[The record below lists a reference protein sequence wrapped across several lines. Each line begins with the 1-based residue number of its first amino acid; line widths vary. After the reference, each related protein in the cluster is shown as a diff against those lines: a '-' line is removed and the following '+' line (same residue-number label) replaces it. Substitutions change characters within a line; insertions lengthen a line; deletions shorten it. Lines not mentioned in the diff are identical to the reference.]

1 VPRGLLTTLAAGLGV
16 LAGLALPAAGQATAL
31 EWSVTQTIPIADA
44 LYPSL
49 SPDETTVYVGEA
61 TSASPNGRL
70 WIVDVAT
77 GTATAVTDGL
87 LSRPYGC
94 AVSADGSTLLVASRV
109 NPGWVARMDTS
120 TRAFA
125 GTGISSANWPVTIS
139 ITPDGAVAL
148 IAIQNG
154 DAVGFLRMS
163 DLTEIRSPVTLG
175 GSESPRQIAISSDS
189 TTAYITTA
197 DTNDVVVMTIA
208 TGALGVSIPVG
219 ALPTGIAITPDG
231 AQAWVANTNGDSIS
245 VIDLRTE
252 SVIHTITMQSNDAP
266 FGIAFTPDGRS
277 ALVAN
282 RDSGTGAVIDRST
295 RLETQRLSVGGSP
308 RAVVI
313 TRDGLRAFV
322 GADEGGLVELEFPP
336 TPASGP
342 NVPTAPMQQFG
353 RLEGETCAGRAPE
366 YVNWP
371 GLGPRLQQEN
381 WGESWAQWPNAGTG
395 GFVCTRQ
402 PFFTTNGS
410 WALS

>member
-1 VPRGLLTTLAAGLGV
+1 M
-16 LAGLALPAAGQATAL
+16 LAGLAVPVAGHAAPL
-31 EWSVTQTIPIADA
+31 EWSVAQTIPASGA
-44 LYPSL
+44 AYPSL
-49 SPDETTVYVGEA
+49 SPDDTTVYAGDA
-61 TSASPNGRL
+61 NSSSPNGRL

-77 GTATAVTDGL
+77 GTATAVTGVLMDDPHG
-87 LSRPYGC
+87 S
-94 AVSADGSTLLVASRV
+94 AVSADGSTVLIANRVASGSV
-109 NPGWVARMDTS
+109 VSMDAT
-120 TRAFA
+120 TQAFA
-125 GTGISSANWPVTIS
+125 GTGISSVSSPVTIAV
-139 ITPDGAVAL
+139 TPDGSQAL
-148 IAIQNG
+148 VAIQG
-154 DAVGFLRMS
+154 GSSVGFLRMS
-163 DLTEIRSPVTLG
+163 DLTAVRSPVSLG
-175 GSESPRQIAISSDS
+175 ASTSPRQIAVSSDS
-189 TTAYITTA
+189 STAYITMA
-197 DTNDVVVMTIA
+197 ASDAVRVMTIA
-208 TGALGVSIPVG
+208 TGILTNTIPVG
-219 ALPTGIAITPDG
+219 ELPNGIAITPDG
-231 AQAWVANTNGDSIS
+231 TQAWVANTNGDSIS
-245 VIDLRTE
+245 VIDLSTE
-252 SVIHTITMQSNDAP
+252 SVIHTIAMQSNDAP

-282 RDSGTGAVIDRST
+282 RDSGTVAVIDRST

-308 RAVVI
+308 RGVVI

-322 GADEGGLVELEFPP
+322 GADAGGLVALEFPP

-371 GLGPRLQQEN
+371 GLGPRLQQES

>member
-1 VPRGLLTTLAAGLGV
+1 M
-16 LAGLALPAAGQATAL
+16 LAGLALPAAGRAAAL

-44 LYPSL
+44 VYPSL

-87 LSRPYGC
+87 LSRPYGS
-94 AVSADGSTLLVASRV
+94 AVSADGSTLLVANRV
-109 NPGWVARMDTS
+109 NPGWVAQMDTS
-120 TRAFA
+120 TRVFA
-125 GTGISSANWPVTIS
+125 GTGISASSTQPPNGPLSIS
-139 ITPDGAVAL
+139 ITPDGALALVAS
-148 IAIQNG
+148 QFG
-154 DAVGFLRMS
+154 GTVGFLQMTNLGA
-163 DLTEIRSPVTLG
+163 DLPPVSLG
-175 GSESPRQIAISSDS
+175 GSSDPRQIAISSDS

-197 DTNDVVVMTIA
+197 GNDAVVVLTIA
-208 TGALGVSIPVG
+208 TRTVGSLIPVG
-219 ALPTGIAITPDG
+219 DLPNGIAITPDG
-231 AQAWVANTNGDSIS
+231 TQAWVANANGDSIS
-245 VIDLRTE
+245 VIDLSTE
-252 SVIHTITMQSNDAP
+252 SVIHTIAMQPNDAP

-282 RDSGTGAVIDRST
+282 RDSGTVAVIDRST

-308 RAVVI
+308 RGVVI

-322 GADEGGLVELEFPP
+322 GADAGGLVVLEFPP

-353 RLEGETCAGRAPE
+353 RLEGETCAWRAPE

-371 GLGPRLQQEN
+371 GLGPQLQQEN

-395 GFVCTRQ
+395 GFICTRQ

-410 WALS
+410 WAVS